1 MQGGKVVGLL
11 DGTALA
17 TEAQRAVARGAGRE
31 GRRHA
36 PDASNPRS
44 QANERFDHKER
55 QKAKSLGLLVQR
67 SRQRE
72 PAAEEEEERR
82 L

>member
-36 PDASNPRS
+36 PDASIPP